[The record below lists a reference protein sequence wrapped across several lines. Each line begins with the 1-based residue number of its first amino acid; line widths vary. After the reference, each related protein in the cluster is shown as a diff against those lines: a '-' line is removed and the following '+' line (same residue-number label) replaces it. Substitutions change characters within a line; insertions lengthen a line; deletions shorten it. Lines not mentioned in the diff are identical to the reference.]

1 MFKIGDVLTLS
12 DDKKYVVV
20 ETLNYN
26 SKIYLY
32 MIEENN
38 WENFGFGMLIDDS
51 IKFETNMQII
61 GDLFAK
67 VNEKMKN
74 KKDSE

>member
-38 WENFGFGMLIDDS
+38 WENFGFGMLI
-51 IKFETNMQII
+51 
-61 GDLFAK
+61 A
-67 VNEKMKN
+67 
-74 KKDSE
+74 